1 MARTKTLSTRIPSDK
16 SAKTISIT
24 IEVLSWLKEDFNHK
38 ITDTVILK
46 ESIKPETS
54 LIDLLRTLAER
65 YPAFARKTFG
75 HKDGLTEYCMV
86 ILNGEIVSP
95 LDLEKKTLQ
104 AGDVIKLTPA
114 FYGG

>member
-1 MARTKTLSTRIPSDK
+1 MAKTKTLATRTSSDK
-16 SAKTISIT
+16 PTETINIT

-38 ITDTVILK
+38 IADTVVIK
-46 ESIKPETS
+46 ESVSPRTS
-54 LIDLLRTLAER
+54 LMDLLRTLAER
-65 YPAFARKTFG
+65 YPAFSRKTFG

-95 LDLEKKTLQ
+95 LNLEEKTLKEG
-104 AGDVIKLTPA
+104 AVIKLTPA

>member
-1 MARTKTLSTRIPSDK
+1 M
-16 SAKTISIT
+16 AKTRTLLTRAPSGKSPDTSNIT

-46 ESIKPETS
+46 EPISPGTSIME
-54 LIDLLRTLAER
+54 LLRTLAER

-86 ILNGEIVSP
+86 ILNGEIISP
-95 LDLEKKTLQ
+95 LELDKKTLRQ
-104 AGDVIKLTPA
+104 GDVIKLTPA

>member
-1 MARTKTLSTRIPSDK
+1 MAKTKTLPTRTPSDK
-16 SAKTISIT
+16 SETINIT

-38 ITDTVILK
+38 ITDTVVLN
-46 ESIKPETS
+46 ESVGPETS
-54 LIDLLRTLAER
+54 LMDLLRALAKR

-104 AGDVIKLTPA
+104 EGDVIKLTPA